1 MEIKDLISLHTRALK
16 VLNLMKE
23 VESRIANVQTQIDEN
38 KLHPI
43 LIKEQREKL
52 RELNLV
58 FNRLSNS
65 YQSITILL

>member
-1 MEIKDLISLHTRALK
+1 
-16 VLNLMKE
+16 MKE